1 MKTFDEYMAM
11 PYKLEI
17 IEDKYEGGYA
27 AFYPGLPGCVTCG
40 ETLES
45 VKANAVD
52 AKRAWL
58 TVALEDGINIC
69 EIE

>member
-1 MKTFDEYMAM
+1 MRLF
-11 PYKLEI
+11 I
-17 IEDKYEGGYA
+17 RGCR
-27 AFYPGLPGCVTCG
+27 GCVTCG

-58 TVALEDGINIC
+58 TAALEDGINIC
-69 EIE
+69 EIK

>member
-27 AFYPGLPGCVTCG
+27 AFYPGLPGLCYLRRNT
-40 ETLES
+40 
-45 VKANAVD
+45 
-52 AKRAWL
+52 
-58 TVALEDGINIC
+58 
-69 EIE
+69 